1 MSAKGQDRK
10 RTGAER
16 WNDAVRIAYDQE
28 DDPAPPGE
36 ESIPGPEAVLAMG
49 DEELDKKLREAG
61 VDLAALDAKA
71 DAACEKY
78 KAHAAKGEAAPPSE
92 EPEAWVASKHIASA
106 RDVRP
111 TRRSRVALMAA
122 VGIAA
127 AGAVGV
133 ATYLATHNPPQKDV
147 TPKPDA
153 GAPPVPETPKT
164 AEPKP
169 TAPPTP
175 ATQTP
180 GPDKKKGP

>member
-1 MSAKGQDRK
+1 MSAKTEGRK

-16 WNDAVRIAYDQE
+16 WNDAVRVAYEQD
-28 DDPAPPGE
+28 DDPVLPGDE
-36 ESIPGPEAVLAMG
+36 AVPGPEAILAMS
-49 DEELDKKLREAG
+49 DEELDRTLREAG
-61 VDLAALDAKA
+61 VDLAALEAKA
-71 DAACEKY
+71 DAAAEKY
-78 KAHAAKGEAAPPSE
+78 KAHLAKAEAAPPSE
-92 EPEAWVASKHIASA
+92 EPEAWVASTHIAST

-133 ATYLATHNPPQKDV
+133 ATYLATQNPPQKDV

-169 TAPPTP
+169 APPTATTP
-175 ATQTP
+175 AP
-180 GPDKKKGP
+180 GSDKKKGP